1 MNVNGKNKQLLY
13 GLKQRRVE
21 WFILGMP
28 VLIAPPSHF
37 CGVVVGQPNPDV
49 GKDQLS
55 LIFNSWLLYEMLHI
69 FVDWEFAGQ
78 NGMFRGTISL
88 VTAEAEAPIGLVRRI
103 GAAK

>member
-13 GLKQRRVE
+13 GLKQRQVE

-28 VLIAPPSHF
+28 VLIAPTSHF
-37 CGVVVGQPNPDV
+37 WGVVVGQPNPDA

-78 NGMFRGTISL
+78 NGMLG
-88 VTAEAEAPIGLVRRI
+88 GLSP
-103 GAAK
+103 